1 MNIKCK
7 NKPGFSYATHRSNTY
22 SILYILIFQWKS
34 SREYE
39 KINEKEE
46 ENRKKDVARWIVVCV
61 LNYSYNKGDLMFGE
75 SGNHGNIQK
84 IGMWN
89 ICAESSA
96 IEFPYP

>member
-1 MNIKCK
+1 MLLIDQIRTQYCTFW
-7 NKPGFSYATHRSNTY
+7 FSNE
-22 SILYILIFQWKS
+22 KVV
-34 SREYE
+34 EYE

>member
-1 MNIKCK
+1 MK
-7 NKPGFSYATHRSNTY
+7 
-22 SILYILIFQWKS
+22 KS
-34 SREYE
+34 MKKRRRTE
-39 KINEKEE
+39 KRMWHVE
-46 ENRKKDVARWIVVCV
+46 